1 MSAELEPYAPP
12 VPEEYRPRLVMNP
25 AEAKALDRQLREAI
39 RAVLIEGT
47 DYGTIP
53 GTGGGPSLWQPG
65 AEKLLQFFGFGYVN
79 DVRKTRRGDDGQPA
93 GVTYRCVVHKDFAD
107 GRRITIST
115 CDGYAGYDEDKF
127 YIPAEKARARA
138 EDKERAFA
146 RKDRRAPKPE
156 RWENVTEYRA
166 PWNTLVK
173 MAQKR
178 ALVGAVKGAT
188 GASGIFG
195 TDLDQPTD
203 ASPADG
209 VPPGARAAAS
219 PAAPAGGA
227 PPAPAVPPGPETAAG
242 AAVPGAYI
250 SRRFTEL
257 GIDDQADRLILAAE
271 ILRLDEIPA
280 DSRKL
285 TAPQLVK
292 LMTVLSAADTLEE
305 LRGRSGRLRCRAGEL
320 FVYAGLQRTE
330 PRIEPNSDEHCNGKA
345 AVG

>member
-1 MSAELEPYAPP
+1 
-12 VPEEYRPRLVMNP
+12 
-25 AEAKALDRQLREAI
+25 
-39 RAVLIEGT
+39 
-47 DYGTIP
+47 
-53 GTGGGPSLWQPG
+53 
-65 AEKLLQFFGFGYVN
+65 
-79 DVRKTRRGDDGQPA
+79 
-93 GVTYRCVVHKDFAD
+93 
-107 GRRITIST
+107 
-115 CDGYAGYDEDKF
+115 
-127 YIPAEKARARA
+127 
-138 EDKERAFA
+138 
-146 RKDRRAPKPE
+146 
-156 RWENVTEYRA
+156 
-166 PWNTLVK
+166 

-188 GASGIFG
+188 GASRIFG

-305 LRGRSGRLRCRAGEL
+305 LRDIIHE
-320 FVYAGLQRTE
+320 
-330 PRIEPNSDEHCNGKA
+330 A
-345 AVG
+345 AEEA